1 MDRRRQTS
9 RTDVASKVAT
19 KLREAVTLAADPL
32 NERCARRAEHAQARR
47 GDDVS
52 EDVDADTRAEG
63 LVRRVDRLESAW
75 CLRVCR
81 HLRIASL
88 GAVGDGAL
96 CDAREHDSTGDTGKA
111 GIEMIHRAQ
120 GQELW
125 ASSNGR
131 IDAASPATSET
142 PSKDLSVKTLS
153 VRSDIR
159 RTQSQAVPEGCHGE
173 YHCRPA
179 EGARND
185 HRRLRELETHR
196 CPEEPMNLCKTAGGE

>member
-1 MDRRRQTS
+1 MDRRRQAS

-32 NERCARRAEHAQARR
+32 NERGARRAEHAQARR

-63 LVRRVDRLESAW
+63 LVRRVDHLESARR
-75 CLRVCR
+75 LRICH

-88 GAVGDGAL
+88 GAVAHGAL

-111 GIEMIHRAQ
+111 GVEMIHRAQ

-142 PSKDLSVKTLS
+142 TSKDLPVKTPS
-153 VRSDIR
+153 VRSGIR
-159 RTQSQAVPEGCHGE
+159 RTQSEAVPEGCHGE
-173 YHCRPA
+173 HHCRPA

-185 HRRLRELETHR
+185 HRGLGKLETHR
-196 CPEEPMNLCKTAGGE
+196 YPVELMNLCKTAGDE